1 MKKAILFIN
10 LLILVSAAKGV
21 VLNTEI
27 KMISPDGHISAE
39 ISQRDGHLFYTIK
52 AGQQLLINNGTMG
65 LVIDGI
71 AYGSY
76 VNSLSILAK
85 RTASTGNKVYHIYT
99 LLLEE
104 AGRKYNIEFRLS
116 NEGTAFR
123 YIFDSKTE
131 QYVTKELTAFV
142 LPKSRVWFF
151 ERNSAWKL
159 KSYAGLWQNTTADSL
174 DIISSQGPVQGKPLL
189 FELPGKKYAMLTEAA
204 LYNYSGMRFKAL
216 NNRVLQVDFT
226 EMNGFKVTGSLITPW
241 RVLLYAKDLNRLVN
255 STMINDLNPE
265 PDQQLYAD
273 QSYIKPARS
282 VWSWITRDKNYMQPE
297 EEMKFIKAASELN
310 FEYTLLDE
318 GWETIWPDKWKQLA
332 EICSFAAGKKV
343 GVWVWKNSKALRD
356 PSKRDSFLD
365 SVRNAG
371 AVGIKIDFMDSEAKE
386 LIDFEIGFL
395 KACAERK
402 LMVNFHGC
410 HAPTGESKTYPNEMT
425 REGIRGMELNIMKE
439 PIPAWH
445 NAALPFTRLVLGHG
459 DYTPGLFSNKGNTT
473 NTHQL
478 ALFFLFNSPF
488 QCMAENPVK
497 LLADSQFKPVI
508 PLLKKLPVTWDET
521 IVLKC
526 SVIGEI
532 AAFARRKG
540 DTWYIA
546 AINGSAKNKEI
557 SFNADFLKKKKKYKA
572 ITINDAHD
580 GGFLRTRSTIGAT
593 EVKKTVIGPN
603 AGLVMEISPSG
614 N

>member
-1 MKKAILFIN
+1 LKKAILFIN
-10 LLILVSAAKGV
+10 LLLLVFAANGA

-27 KMISPDGHISAE
+27 KMISPAGHISAE
-39 ISQRDGHLFYTIK
+39 IAQRDGHLFYTIK

-65 LVIDGI
+65 LVIDDI
-71 AYGSY
+71 AYGSR

-85 RTASTGNKVYHIYT
+85 RTVRTGNKVHHIYT
-99 LLLEE
+99 LLLAET
-104 AGRKYNIEFRLS
+104 GRKYNIEFRLS
-116 NEGTAFR
+116 NEGAAFR
-123 YIFDSKTE
+123 YIFDSKTA
-131 QYVTKELTAFV
+131 QYVGKELTAFV

-151 ERNSAWKL
+151 ERNSNWKL

-174 DIISSQGPVQGKPLL
+174 DVISSQGPLQGKPLL
-189 FELPGKKYAMLTEAA
+189 FELPGKKYALLTEAA

-216 NNRVLQVDFT
+216 KNRVLQVDFT
-226 EMNGFKVTGSLITPW
+226 ENNGFKVVGSLITPW
-241 RVLLYAKDLNRLVN
+241 RVLLYATDLNRLVN
-255 STMINDLNPE
+255 SSMINDLNPE
-265 PDQQLYAD
+265 PDKQLYTD
-273 QSYIKPARS
+273 QSYIKPGKS

-297 EEMKFIKAASELN
+297 EEMKFITAASKLN

-318 GWETIWPDKWKQLA
+318 GWETVWPDKWKQLT

-356 PSKRDSFLD
+356 PLKRDGFLD

-371 AVGIKIDFMDSEAKE
+371 AVGIKTDFMDSEAKE

-395 KACAERK
+395 KACAKRK

-459 DYTPGLFSNKGNTT
+459 DYTPGLFSNKANTT

-478 ALFFLFNSPF
+478 ALFYLFNSSF

-508 PLLKKLPVTWDET
+508 PMLQKLPVTWDET
-521 IVLKC
+521 VVLKC
-526 SVIGEI
+526 SAIGEI

-540 DTWYIA
+540 DIWYIA

-557 SFNADFLKKKKKYKA
+557 SFTADFLEKKKKYKA
-572 ITINDAHD
+572 IAINDAPD
-580 GGFLRTRSTIGAT
+580 GGFLSTTSTIEAT
-593 EVKKTVIGPN
+593 SVKKTVIGPN

>member
-1 MKKAILFIN
+1 
-10 LLILVSAAKGV
+10 
-21 VLNTEI
+21 
-27 KMISPDGHISAE
+27 
-39 ISQRDGHLFYTIK
+39 
-52 AGQQLLINNGTMG
+52 MG

-71 AYGSY
+71 AYGSH
-76 VNSLSILAK
+76 VNSLSVLAK
-85 RTASTGNKVYHIYT
+85 RTARTGNKVYHVYT
-99 LLLEE
+99 LLLAE

-116 NEGTAFR
+116 NEGAAFR
-123 YIFDSKTE
+123 YIFESKIA

-151 ERNSAWKL
+151 ERNSDWKL

-174 DIISSQGPVQGKPLL
+174 DIISGQGPVQGKPLL

-226 EMNGFKVTGSLITPW
+226 EKNGFKVTGNLITPW
-241 RVLLYAKDLNRLVN
+241 RVLLYATDLNALVN

-265 PDQQLYAD
+265 PDKQLYAD
-273 QSYIKPARS
+273 KSYIKPGRS

-297 EEMKFIKAASELN
+297 EEMKFITAASELN

-318 GWETIWPDKWKQLA
+318 GWETVWPDKWKQLT

-371 AVGIKIDFMDSEAKE
+371 AVGIKTDFMDSEAKE

-395 KACAERK
+395 KACAKRK

-459 DYTPGLFSNKGNTT
+459 DYTPGLFSNKANTT

-478 ALFFLFNSPF
+478 ALFYLFNSSF

-521 IVLKC
+521 VILKC
-526 SVIGEI
+526 STIGEI

-557 SFNADFLKKKKKYKA
+557 SFNADFLKKKKNYKA
-572 ITINDAHD
+572 IAINDAPD
-580 GGFLRTRSTIGAT
+580 GGFLRTTSIIGAT
-593 EVKKTVIGPN
+593 DVKKTVIGPN
-603 AGLVMEISPSG
+603 GGLVMEISPSD